1 MVQIEIIHLKYFLCF
16 FCFFFL
22 FKLPYFYPIEDSK
35 YLCIIK
41 ISTTDCNNALNFS
54 SEKKFSK
61 KQEEKEKCCYVQKE
75 KDKSC
80 MY

>member
-1 MVQIEIIHLKYFLCF
+1 MVQIEIIHLKYFLWGF
-16 FCFFFL
+16 FLLL
-22 FKLPYFYPIEDSK
+22 FKLPSFYPIEDSK

-41 ISTTDCNNALNFS
+41 ISITDCNNALNFS

-61 KQEEKEKCCYVQKE
+61 KQEEKDKCC
-75 KDKSC
+75 